1 LRIVDLDVEAERRL
15 KAPGEELDA
24 LFLVEA
30 ASTGEERLEAV
41 LVVRDGSGALA
52 CGQLVEGV
60 GAQRWPVAEME
71 KVLEAASRGNA
82 LVFLDLDVRHMDA
95 LFQVVGSHP
104 HLLFLHDPL
113 LVEVGLTPVD
123 EDQRIGLAI
132 IARKVKLLE
141 PRRPILMV
149 FASPALGG

>member
-1 LRIVDLDVEAERRL
+1 M
-15 KAPGEELDA
+15 
-24 LFLVEA
+24 
-30 ASTGEERLEAV
+30 
-41 LVVRDGSGALA
+41 
-52 CGQLVEGV
+52 EGV

-71 KVLEAASRGNA
+71 KVLEAAPRGDA
-82 LVFLDLDVRHMDA
+82 LVFLDLYVPHLGA

-104 HLLFLHDPL
+104 HLLFLQDPL

-141 PRRPILMV
+141 PWRPILMV
-149 FASPALGG
+149 FASPGLGR